1 MEIIER
7 FESLVVGGLITAFF
21 MQKNSPQ
28 NMRTKFIYE
37 NYRYCDII

>member
-1 MEIIER
+1 MNEKEV
-7 FESLVVGGLITAFF
+7 ENETL
-21 MQKNSPQ
+21 NSPQ